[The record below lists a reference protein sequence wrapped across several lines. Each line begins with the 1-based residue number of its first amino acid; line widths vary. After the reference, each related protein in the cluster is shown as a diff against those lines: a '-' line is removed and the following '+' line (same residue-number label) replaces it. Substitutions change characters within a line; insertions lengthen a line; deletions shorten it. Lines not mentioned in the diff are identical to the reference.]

1 MRRFTQNI
9 RRRKHRVTKQLNGKK
24 KKARTK
30 STSEREF
37 KVSIK
42 RLVHLHSENNY
53 KWPASPSQA
62 LCPTSPLHLCVTA
75 N

>member
-1 MRRFTQNI
+1 MRRFTRNI
-9 RRRKHRVTKQLNGKK
+9 RKGKHGATEQLNGKK
-24 KKARTK
+24 KAHTK

-62 LCPTSPLHLCVTA
+62 LSPTSPLHLCVTA